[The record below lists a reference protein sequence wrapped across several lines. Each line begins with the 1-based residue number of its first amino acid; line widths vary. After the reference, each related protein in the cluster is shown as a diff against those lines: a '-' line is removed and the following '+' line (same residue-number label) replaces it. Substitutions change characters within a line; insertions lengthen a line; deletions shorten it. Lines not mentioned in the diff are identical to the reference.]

1 MDFFE
6 LIQKRQSCRAYN
18 GKPVERNKLEI
29 IVDAARLAPSAC
41 NSQPWHFVVVDE
53 PEKAKKTA
61 KLLQDKVV
69 PINRFTDSC
78 PAFVVICEGKAKLSE
93 KVSGRFK
100 GQEFAQIDTGIAA
113 AHLCFAAT
121 ELGLGCCILGWFDEQ
136 GLKNLL
142 HVPEYVRIRLVMAV
156 GYPKEGDPIRPKS
169 RKEMDEIAGYNQW

>member
-142 HVPEYVRIRLVMAV
+142 HVPEYVHIRLVMAV